1 MIIEIVT
8 VDNINKGKYN
18 MLEVIYKDNTGK
30 NVTKKVM
37 SFGAGADAF
46 KVLSSAYKGQQ
57 FNIES
62 VKNDA
67 GYWDWISATLLLGNE
82 SVSDPTPK
90 GAAKPVESKPVARST
105 YETPEERAAR
115 QVFIIRQSS
124 ISAAVQHLNHVK
136 KAYDVNEILQV
147 ASVLEQYVL
156 GKPVVDPGNP
166 MEGLVDSIPY

>member
-1 MIIEIVT
+1 MNIEIVT

-37 SFGAGADAF
+37 SFAAPEVF
-46 KVLSSAYKGQQ
+46 KVLSSAYKGQVYQ
-57 FNIES
+57 IDS
-62 VKNDA
+62 VKNEKT
-67 GYWDWISATLLLGNE
+67 GYWDWTSASLAEAET
-82 SVSDPTPK
+82 SSPSPTTA
-90 GAAKPVESKPVARST
+90 GVAAARPVAKSN

-115 QVFIIRQSS
+115 QVFIVRQSS

-147 ASVLEQYVL
+147 ASVLEQYVF
-156 GKPVVDPGNP
+156 GKAVVDPGNP